1 MEPQTIIDVIAGAVL
16 AALGWFANEMWTAM
30 KELRQDVHDLEVT
43 LPSRYVR
50 REEFSEGIKEIKD
63 LLGKIFDKLDNKVD
77 K

>member
-1 MEPQTIIDVIAGAVL
+1 MEPQTIIDVIAGGIL
-16 AALGWFANEMWTAM
+16 AALGWFANEMWSAM

-50 REEFSEGIKEIKD
+50 REEFSDGIKEIKEM
-63 LLGKIFDKLDNKVD
+63 LGKIFDKLDNKVD

>member
-1 MEPQTIIDVIAGAVL
+1 MEPQTIIDIIAGAVL

-43 LPSRYVR
+43 LPSKYVR

>member
-1 MEPQTIIDVIAGAVL
+1 MEPQTIIDIIAGAVL